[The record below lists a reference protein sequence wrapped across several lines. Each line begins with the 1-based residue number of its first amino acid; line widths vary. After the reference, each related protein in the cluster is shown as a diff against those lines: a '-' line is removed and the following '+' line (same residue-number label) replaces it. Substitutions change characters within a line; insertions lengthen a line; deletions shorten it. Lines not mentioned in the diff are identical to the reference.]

1 MFNIQITVSAILFG
15 GLMLAAFVFGYLLRS
30 TRMSSLN
37 KKIHELQQEV
47 LTNHADVLELQKD
60 KTLLEQ
66 KLKEYSS
73 SPVIPITASTEE
85 KNAEKLQDV
94 TLRKKLLTKKS
105 GE

>member
-1 MFNIQITVSAILFG
+1 MFTIQIPINIFVLG
-15 GLMLAAFVFGYLLRS
+15 GLLMAALFLGFIFRSSQIRSLR
-30 TRMSSLN
+30 R
-37 KKIHELQQEV
+37 KITELEKEV
-47 LTNHADVLELQKD
+47 LSNHSDILDLQKE

-85 KNAEKLQDV
+85 KNAEKMQDV

-105 GE
+105 AE